1 MGGGEF
7 GREMKWDGPQY
18 YPNTQQPITDMTS
31 TFAFA
36 HVVGVIILTSKQNP
50 TWHRII
56 VDSTRNTLDEKENTE
71 GMTLRGSS
79 CCLQVLWCISRLEV
93 VLQCKNLN

>member
-1 MGGGEF
+1 MPTLLLHS
-7 GREMKWDGPQY
+7 KNTNPQPQY

-50 TWHRII
+50 TWHGII

-71 GMTLRGSS
+71 GMTP
-79 CCLQVLWCISRLEV
+79 
-93 VLQCKNLN
+93 